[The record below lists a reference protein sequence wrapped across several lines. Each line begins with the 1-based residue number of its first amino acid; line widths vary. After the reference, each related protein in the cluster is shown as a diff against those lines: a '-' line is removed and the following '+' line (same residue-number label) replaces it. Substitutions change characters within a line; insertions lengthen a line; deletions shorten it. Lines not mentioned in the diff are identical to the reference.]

1 MKQSLLQHTHTIV
14 ELTTTTCS
22 SACTRGGFGGCL
34 WEGGLAG
41 LGLLCEE
48 RLKSERQGNG
58 KMASN
63 ETVVQHTY
71 VVVYKLFLK
80 LLQRDAPTFAVA
92 AVELGFLSHS

>member
-1 MKQSLLQHTHTIV
+1 MD
-14 ELTTTTCS
+14 
-22 SACTRGGFGGCL
+22 ACGK
-34 WEGGLAG
+34 EGWLA
-41 LGLLCEE
+41 LVFCV
-48 RLKSERQGNG
+48 RKDCKSERQGNG

-71 VVVYKLFLK
+71 VVVYELFLK